1 MNYYRE
7 EGFFFFPSYIIMGL
21 TIFSFLSSVESYEAK
36 AIAKGK

>member
-7 EGFFFFPSYIIMGL
+7 EGFFFPSYIIMGL